1 MVSFFTKLNPPPANS
16 SGSESSRPQAQ
27 DGANPPTTANDKPL
41 DVVFLQDTTGSQG
54 PYIQSARKAIR
65 DICDKISASGDLPK
79 DLIRFGLIAFRDHP
93 PQDNTYVTKSFGFTS
108 DVETM
113 QKNLSSLIA
122 SGGGDGPEA
131 QTAALAEAL
140 NLEWAENAVKMVILI
155 TDSPPHGIGESGD
168 GFTESPD
175 QNDPLDIARQ
185 MAERGIT
192 LFVIACEPGL
202 SRYQNAVDFYTALVE
217 ITSGRMFPLLMADKL
232 GDYIIG
238 TAVETIETEKLI
250 GEFEQVIVN
259 DVYGKD
265 TSIEEVTENL
275 QERLRER
282 GAKINTMNIENVY
295 NESET
300 SRNNVALWQAS
311 GDIKAAREKTAKLTQ
326 PRMQA
331 QYMATGRG
339 GLGASTPGYSMAP
352 QAFSQAQARRV
363 VQQSVARNST
373 VTPTGYVSK
382 ASGKAVPTTP
392 FLPPPS

>member
-1 MVSFFTKLNPPPANS
+1 MYSFFTKSNQPTA
-16 SGSESSRPQAQ
+16 SGPSSESSKPQAQ
-27 DGANPPTTANDKPL
+27 DGANPSAAKDKPL

-65 DICDKISASGDLPK
+65 DICDKISASGDLSR

-93 PQDNTYVTKSFGFTS
+93 PQDSTYVTKSFGFTS
-108 DVETM
+108 DVDVM

-155 TDSPPHGIGESGD
+155 TDAPPHGIGEDGD
-168 GFTESPD
+168 GFDKSPD

-202 SRYQNAVDFYTALVE
+202 SRYHNAVDFYTALVQ
-217 ITSGRMFPLLMADKL
+217 ITSGMMFPLLMAEKL
-232 GDYIIG
+232 GEYIVG

-250 GEFEQVIVN
+250 GEFEHIIVN
-259 DVYGKD
+259 DVYDKD
-265 TSIEEVTENL
+265 TPIEVVTENL
-275 QERLRER
+275 REKMKER

-295 NESET
+295 NDSEES
-300 SRNNVALWQAS
+300 RKNVAMWQVSA
-311 GDIKAAREKTAKLTQ
+311 DIQSARKKTKKLSA
-326 PRMQA
+326 PRMQHA
-331 QYMATGRG
+331 YAAEGR
-339 GLGASTPGYSMAP
+339 APDVSIAP
-352 QAFSQAQARRV
+352 QLWSQAQVQRV
-363 VQQSVARNST
+363 VTQSMARNSS
-373 VTPTGYVSK
+373 VTASGYVSK
-382 ASGKAVPTTP
+382 ASGKAVPT
-392 FLPPPS
+392 LPPAPPS